1 MSHALF
7 VIDSLLITTGNSI
20 CNCNNMMLLFV
31 VYTDEFLDILQEK
44 LDKWVSVC
52 QLSSLYFSSMK
63 FIELSTASLSSRYSH
78 QTLGY
83 SLVLAM
89 LFSEFIYN
97 LSIKMLCGLLNVD
110 CNVYIVSGHLKTRQY
125 WRNTWGKNNI
135 RKLTPRTG
143 NMISST

>member
-1 MSHALF
+1 MSNAVF
-7 VIDSLLITTGNSI
+7 IIDSLLITTGNSI

-83 SLVLAM
+83 S
-89 LFSEFIYN
+89 
-97 LSIKMLCGLLNVD
+97 
-110 CNVYIVSGHLKTRQY
+110 
-125 WRNTWGKNNI
+125 
-135 RKLTPRTG
+135 
-143 NMISST
+143 